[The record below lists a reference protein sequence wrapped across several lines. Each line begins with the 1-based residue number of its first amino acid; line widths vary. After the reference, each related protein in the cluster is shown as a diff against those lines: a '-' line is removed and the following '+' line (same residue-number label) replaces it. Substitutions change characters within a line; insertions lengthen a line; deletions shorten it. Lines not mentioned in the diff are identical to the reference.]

1 MKTSLNK
8 SKRKKGSMTK
18 PKETTIHD
26 VEGMILERLNILQNG
41 ETKEQKKKARSEII
55 KLERHIRDVQSK
67 YQNGHKYP
75 ERMKGFPDDKPM
87 NVKEVLKLIESG
99 FPEDKWRGRTVT
111 LTDLDYQLF
120 DVTGG
125 SPIPGEQRFKFEDK
139 GWSKPKEMKPV
150 HLFK

>member
-1 MKTSLNK
+1 MTVILNRPK
-8 SKRKKGSMTK
+8 KVNKGSMK
-18 PKETTIHD
+18 TTDTVEH
-26 VEGMILERLNILQNG
+26 VEGMILERLEILKNG
-41 ETKEQKKKARSEII
+41 ETKEQKHKARSEII
-55 KLERHIRDVQSK
+55 KLEKHLKGVNDK

-75 ERMKGFPDDKPM
+75 ERMKGFPDDVPM
-87 NVKEVLKLIESG
+87 NVKEVLKLIEDG

-139 GWSKPKEMKPV
+139 GWKEPKQMKPGN
-150 HLFK
+150 LFK